1 MKLTAEATV
10 LNDGKLN
17 TNINNAQDTADTAVT
32 KANNAQ
38 STADSA
44 QATANQAKTIAD
56 NTNQYFWF
64 TSSGTDTG
72 AHISE
77 KTQAQFIASPS
88 GGNLLARSNGIAVR
102 DGLTELATFS
112 ASGVDIKQNNT
123 SMATFSASNARIGKA
138 TSANEGNVFIDSDS
152 VDIRKGSTVLSTFT
166 ANGAELGKNSNTA
179 IIKMCGDAVVLEGFS
194 DPQDISFVGY
204 ELSTKTGG
212 SYLFVQEGVDYKNTN
227 LIAKQG
233 TTEAGLQISYNDM
246 NDISADLVC
255 GSNSVVVATDGI
267 GVNGQLN
274 VDYDYIKNLYGY
286 NNTVSSK
293 PNMYIGTTGL
303 IHRTTYVVD
312 NTSSKRFKHDIKDV
326 TNPTLDPHLLYDIE
340 VKQFR
345 FNDDTEASRKGID
358 LIGFIAEQVEEVY
371 PIAVDYDEN
380 GQVETWREHYIIP
393 PMLKLI
399 QEQHEQIEELTKR
412 IEALE
417 RANK

>member
-10 LNDGKLN
+10 LNDDKL
-17 TNINNAQDTADTAVT
+17 TSSINNAQ
-32 KANNAQ
+32 N
-38 STADSA
+38 TADS
-44 QATANQAKTIAD
+44 AKTIAD

-77 KTQAQFIASPS
+77 KTRAQFIASPS

-112 ASGVDIKQNNT
+112 ASGVDINNGGASVASFGTTARVGKT
-123 SMATFSASNARIGKA
+123 SAFNTTVTGTEINFYNGSTWGGSISYPSDFVINSGANNLNLSGNKEIQLESNEAIRIG
-138 TSANEGNVFIDSDS
+138 SLYDS
-152 VDIRKGSTVLSTFT
+152 VYVEST
-166 ANGAELGKNSNTA
+166 
-179 IIKMCGDAVVLEGFS
+179 
-194 DPQDISFVGY
+194 
-204 ELSTKTGG
+204 
-212 SYLFVQEGVDYKNTN
+212 
-227 LIAKQG
+227 
-233 TTEAGLQISYNDM
+233 
-246 NDISADLVC
+246 
-255 GSNSVVVATDGI
+255 
-267 GVNGQLN
+267 LN
-274 VDYDYIKNLYGY
+274 VDSSSIKNLYGY
-286 NNTVSSK
+286 SDTVSSK

-312 NTSSKRFKHDIKDV
+312 DTSSKRFKHDIKDV

-399 QEQHEQIEELTKR
+399 QEQHEQIEALTKR

-417 RANK
+417 RKSND

>member
-10 LNDGKLN
+10 LNDDKL
-17 TNINNAQDTADTAVT
+17 TSSINNAQ
-32 KANNAQ
+32 N
-38 STADSA
+38 TADS
-44 QATANQAKTIAD
+44 AKTIAD

-112 ASGVDIKQNNT
+112 ASGVDINNGG
-123 SMATFSASNARIGKA
+123 ASVASFGTDARIGKDA
-138 TSANEGNVFIDSDS
+138 SGHATVKSDGLHVWTATESTPTNEVASFGATARIGKTSAFNTTVTGTEINFYNGSTWGGSISYPSDFVINSGANNLTLSGNKEILLEANEAIRIGSLYDSVYVESTLNIDSS
-152 VDIRKGSTVLSTFT
+152 S
-166 ANGAELGKNSNTA
+166 
-179 IIKMCGDAVVLEGFS
+179 
-194 DPQDISFVGY
+194 
-204 ELSTKTGG
+204 
-212 SYLFVQEGVDYKNTN
+212 
-227 LIAKQG
+227 
-233 TTEAGLQISYNDM
+233 
-246 NDISADLVC
+246 
-255 GSNSVVVATDGI
+255 
-267 GVNGQLN
+267 
-274 VDYDYIKNLYGY
+274 IKNLYGY
-286 NNTVSSK
+286 NDTVSSK

-399 QEQHEQIEELTKR
+399 QEQHEQIEALTKR

-417 RANK
+417 RKAND

>member
-10 LNDGKLN
+10 LNDDKLTSSIN
-17 TNINNAQDTADTAVT
+17 TAQT
-32 KANNAQ
+32 
-38 STADSA
+38 
-44 QATANQAKTIAD
+44 TANDAKSIAD

-88 GGNLLARSNGIAVR
+88 GGNLIARSNGIAVR
-102 DGLTELATFS
+102 DGLDELATFG
-112 ASGVDIKQNNT
+112 ASD
-123 SMATFSASNARIGKA
+123 ARIGKSNA
-138 TSANEGNVFIDSDS
+138 GNVYVDTDS
-152 VDIRKGSTVLSTFT
+152 VDIRNGSTVLSTFT
-166 ANGAELGKNSNTA
+166 SSGAELGKNSDTA
-179 IIKMCGDAVVLEGFS
+179 SIKMCANKFG
-194 DPQDISFVGY
+194 I
-204 ELSTKTGG
+204 KG
-212 SYLFVQEGVDYKNTN
+212 SYRSTV
-227 LIAKQG
+227 
-233 TTEAGLQISYNDM
+233 SSNDTF
-246 NDISADLVC
+246 
-255 GSNSVVVATDGI
+255 VATIDNEHTGLYKLLQLQSGGWLALDDFNGHKTAEMSVGNARIIANHDETDGNSI
-267 GVNGQLN
+267 QATVTDDSFTNEATLTIFPNRAEFSGGNFV
-274 VDYDYIKNLYGY
+274 VDGGNIKNLYGY
-286 NNTVSSK
+286 NDTVSSK

-303 IHRTTYVVD
+303 IHRTTYIVD

-326 TNPTLDPHLLYDIE
+326 TNPTIDPHLLYDIE

-371 PIAVDYDEN
+371 PIAVDYDEH

-399 QEQHEQIEELTKR
+399 QEQHEQIEALTKR

-417 RANK
+417 RKSND